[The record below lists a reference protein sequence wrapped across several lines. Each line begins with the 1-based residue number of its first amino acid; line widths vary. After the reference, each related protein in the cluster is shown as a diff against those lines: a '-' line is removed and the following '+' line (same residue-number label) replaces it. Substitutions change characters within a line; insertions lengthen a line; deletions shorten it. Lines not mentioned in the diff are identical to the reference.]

1 MKILMAQKNYILG
14 DIPGNTAKILAEI
27 QRHGNEVDLIV
38 FSELCFTGY
47 YPKDYLQRVGFID
60 VQDEHL
66 AAVRRATRGIRASV
80 VVGFADRNPFLG
92 KPLFNA
98 LGLLE
103 NGELT
108 FVYHKQLLC
117 DYNIFNELRHF
128 ETGTRP
134 GVAMVKGKRLGF
146 LICEDAWNDG
156 ETLQYGVDPVAR
168 LEREKLDLV
177 VSINGSPSNIGKQQ
191 QRMEVI
197 GRVAR
202 RCGAPVVYVNQ
213 VGGYDDIVYDGAS
226 LVVDRTGLTQYM
238 LPGFEEASEIVELM
252 GHGNI
257 CQDVAGGMHPYP
269 APLDDRELFYRQAVL
284 GIRDYLGKTGF
295 GQAVIGLSGGI
306 DSAVV
311 TMMAVMAVGRENVTA
326 LLMPSRFSSRGSIDD
341 SLELCRNFGIASHI
355 NPIEEEFSLGVAN
368 FARVYGKEPG
378 RLTMENMQARIRGRK
393 LMEFSNDNGAL
404 VLSTGNKSE
413 TSVGYCT
420 LYGDMVGAFNP
431 LGDLYKTDVRE
442 IARYHNERYP
452 ELAIP
457 AAILTKA
464 PSAELFEGQKDSDSL
479 PEYGVLDAI
488 LKLYVEQNSIGERE
502 KRECLATLALTP
514 TSVIGRVLRL
524 VDSAEYKR
532 QQGATILRMR
542 QVAFGDGRQ
551 FPITGKY
558 FDEQFCQQLLGRC
571 SGGAC

>member
-1 MKILMAQKNYILG
+1 MKILLAQKNYVLG
-14 DIPGNTAKILAEI
+14 DIPGNTAKILAVIE
-27 QRHGNEVDLIV
+27 RHGNEVDLIV

-66 AAVRRATRGIRASV
+66 AMVRRATKGIRAAV

-98 LGLLE
+98 LGVLE

-108 FVYHKQLLC
+108 FVYHKHLLC

-134 GVAMVKGKRLGF
+134 GVASVKGKRVGF
-146 LICEDAWNDG
+146 LICEDAWNDKH
-156 ETLQYGVDPVAR
+156 EPQYGSDPVAR
-168 LEREKLDLV
+168 LEREQLDLII
-177 VSINGSPSNIGKQQ
+177 SINGSPSNIGKQK

-202 RCGAPVVYVNQ
+202 RCSAPVIYVNQ
-213 VGGYDDIVYDGAS
+213 VGGYDDLVYDGAS
-226 LVVDRTGLTQYM
+226 FVVDRSGQALYM
-238 LPGFEEASEIVELM
+238 LPGFEEAVGIVELM
-252 GHGNI
+252 KF
-257 CQDVAGGMHPYP
+257 GGISQEVNGSLQPYP
-269 APLDDRELFYRQAVL
+269 SPLDDSELFYRQAVL
-284 GIRDYLGKTGF
+284 GIRDYMGKTGF
-295 GQAVIGLSGGI
+295 SKAVIGLSGGI

-311 TMMAVMAVGRENVTA
+311 TMMAVMALGRENVTA
-326 LLMPSRFSSRGSIDD
+326 ILMPSRFSSSGSIDD
-341 SLELCRNFGIASHI
+341 SVELCRNFGIVYYI
-355 NPIEEEFSLGVAN
+355 NSIEEEFSLGVEN
-368 FARVYGKEPG
+368 FEKVYAKKPG

-393 LMEFSNDNGAL
+393 LMEFSNDNGVL

-431 LGDLYKTDVRE
+431 LGDLYKSDVWA
-442 IARYHNERYP
+442 IARYHNEKHP
-452 ELAIP
+452 EMPIP
-457 AAILTKA
+457 GDILTKA
-464 PSAELFEGQKDSDSL
+464 PSAELFDGQRDSDSL
-479 PEYGVLDAI
+479 PEYPVLDAI
-488 LKLYVEQNSIGERE
+488 LKLYIEQNSISDPE
-502 KRECLATLALTP
+502 KQACIAALALTP
-514 TSVIGRVLRL
+514 TSVIGRVLRM
-524 VDSAEYKR
+524 VDNAEYKR
-532 QQGATILRMR
+532 QQAATILRMR

-558 FDEQFCQQLLGRC
+558 FDEQFCYQLLGRC
-571 SGGAC
+571 SSGAC

>member
-1 MKILMAQKNYILG
+1 MKILLAQKNYILG

-27 QRHGNEVDLIV
+27 GRHGNEVDLMV

-66 AAVRRATRGIRASV
+66 AMVRQATRGIRSAV
-80 VVGFADRNPFLG
+80 VVGFADHNPFLG

-98 LGLLE
+98 LGVLE

-108 FVYHKQLLC
+108 FVYHKHLLC

-134 GVAMVKGKRLGF
+134 GVAAVKGKRIGF
-146 LICEDAWNDG
+146 LICEDAWNDKHAP
-156 ETLQYGVDPVAR
+156 QYGSDPVAR
-168 LEREKLDLV
+168 LEREQLDLII
-177 VSINGSPSNIGKQQ
+177 SINGSPSNIGKQK

-197 GRVAR
+197 GRVAK
-202 RCGAPVVYVNQ
+202 RCSAPVIYVNQ
-213 VGGYDDIVYDGAS
+213 VGGYDDLVYDGAS
-226 LVVDRTGLTQYM
+226 LVVDRCGQTMYM
-238 LPGFEEASEIVELM
+238 LPSFAEASEIVEM
-252 GHGNI
+252 MNCGNI
-257 CQDVAGGMHPYP
+257 CQSTGNLKPYP
-269 APLDDRELFYRQAVL
+269 SPLDDTELFYRQAVL

-295 GQAVIGLSGGI
+295 SKAVIGLSGGI

-311 TMMAVMAVGRENVTA
+311 TMMAVKALGSDNVTA
-326 LLMPSRFSSRGSIDD
+326 ILMPSRFSSTGSIDD
-341 SLELCRNFGIASHI
+341 SVELCRNFGIAYHI
-355 NPIEEEFSLGVAN
+355 NSIEEEFSLGVET
-368 FARVYGKEPG
+368 FEKVYAKQPG

-431 LGDLYKTDVRE
+431 LGDLYKTDVWE
-442 IARYHNERYP
+442 IARYHNEKNPKMLIP
-452 ELAIP
+452 EK
-457 AAILTKA
+457 ILTKA
-464 PSAELFEGQKDSDSL
+464 PSAELFEGQKDSDNL
-479 PEYGVLDAI
+479 PEYPVLDAI
-488 LKLYVEQNSIGERE
+488 LKLYIEQNSIGDPE
-502 KRECLATLALTP
+502 KQACVAALAMTP
-514 TSVIGRVLRL
+514 TSVIGRVLRM
-524 VDSAEYKR
+524 VDNAEYKR
-532 QQGATILRMR
+532 QQAATILRMR

-558 FDEQFCQQLLGRC
+558 FDEQFCYQLLGRC
-571 SGGAC
+571 SGGAS